1 MRNGG
6 VKYVLKLF
14 KESLSENAPT
24 EKDKNMA
31 KFIISNLPNTG
42 NDKIPSMN
50 VMLDYAYKWKDIE
63 IWREL
68 VRSCGGD
75 MKVQGEN
82 GLFKRAAS
90 SALIK
95 LAQGIYIY
103 SFDVRFLLTSLIY
116 LVLRSCC
123 AIKNC
128 PTGSPLSKL
137 SVRLHLNLWMRM
149 LFRNGAR
156 VRLRSP

>member
-1 MRNGG
+1 M
-6 VKYVLKLF
+6 LKLF

-82 GLFKRAAS
+82 GLVQACRVFSFDQTRA
-90 SALIK
+90 
-95 LAQGIYIY
+95 GYIYIFVRC
-103 SFDVRFLLTSLIY
+103 SFLTDIINISSIEKLLRNKKLPDRLAFIK
-116 LVLRSCC
+116 
-123 AIKNC
+123 AI
-128 PTGSPLSKL
+128 
-137 SVRLHLNLWMRM
+137 R
-149 LFRNGAR
+149 
-156 VRLRSP
+156 